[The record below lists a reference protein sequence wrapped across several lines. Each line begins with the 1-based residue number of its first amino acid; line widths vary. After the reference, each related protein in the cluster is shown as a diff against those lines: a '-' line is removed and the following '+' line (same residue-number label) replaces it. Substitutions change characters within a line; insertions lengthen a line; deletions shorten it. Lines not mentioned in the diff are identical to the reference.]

1 METRLVRGRGVP
13 VQIGIR
19 VTLHAGISI
28 LAGIQIR
35 GVVVVCILR
44 GLHLVRQC
52 VRHVVGQSL
61 QEPDSELLRVLVICQ
76 GVIDIL
82 GQSDGLS
89 GRVLGHDRIVAVG
102 KVDIFRKRILH
113 HHIGVRGRGG
123 LALLNLTEDGVQFR
137 RVLGGL
143 VIPGVFISAATI
155 VVVVRCRLWEVA
167 GHRMH
172 ELVLVAFG
180 RGRISTGEDAD
191 GIHRVTLILQSFR
204 CGDRAVRHQSIEI
217 GHRRRRAV
225 RKEDDDFL
233 RIGPGIFHYLD
244 RALESIVGP
253 GGTSSFKLFDLGFQ
267 ATHIRSQIA
276 YDLGIVVPVSTTRV
290 HVIPD
295 VF

>member
-44 GLHLVRQC
+44 GLHVVFQR

-61 QEPDSELLRVLVICQ
+61 QEPDGELLRVLVVCQ

-89 GRVLGHDRIVAVG
+89 GRVLGYDLIVAASKFG
-102 KVDIFRKRILH
+102 IFRQRILH
-113 HHIGVRGRGG
+113 HHIDVCGCGG
-123 LALLNLTEDGVQFR
+123 LALLNLVEDGVQFR

-143 VIPGVFISAATI
+143 VIPGVFISVATI
-155 VVVVRCRLWEVA
+155 VVRYRLREIA

-172 ELVLVAFG
+172 ELILFAG
-180 RGRISTGEDAD
+180 ERGRVGTGEDAD
-191 GIHRVTLILQSFR
+191 GIHHITLILQSFR
-204 CGDRAVRHQSIEI
+204 CGDRAVCHRSIEI
-217 GHRRRRAV
+217 GHRRRRTI
-225 RKEDDDFL
+225 RKENDDLL
-233 RIGPGIFHYLD
+233 RIGPSIFHYLD
-244 RALESIVGP
+244 RAFESIVGP
-253 GGTSSFKLFDLGFQ
+253 GGTSSFKLVDLGFQ
-267 ATHIRSQIA
+267 ATHIRSQLA
-276 YDLGIVVPVSTTRV
+276 YDLGIVVLVSTTPV

-295 VF
+295 VI